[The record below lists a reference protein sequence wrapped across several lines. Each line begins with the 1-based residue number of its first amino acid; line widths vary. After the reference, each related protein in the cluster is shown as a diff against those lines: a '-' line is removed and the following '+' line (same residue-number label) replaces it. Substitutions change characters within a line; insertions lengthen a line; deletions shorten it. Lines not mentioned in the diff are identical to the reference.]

1 MIGDATSFQGRD
13 FGPEGLEALEP
24 AECLRLLGTVP
35 VGRLVFHEA
44 GLPAVRLVN
53 FVVDEGSVLFRTKA
67 GQKYAAALRGDVV
80 AFEADEY
87 DSERHLGWTV
97 TAVGHAW
104 AVTGRTVERRPG
116 RRRDDPRS
124 PPAALGTAVAAMT
137 ADLDTAGLSDSA
149 ARRVLER
156 HGPNTIPQPRPPR
169 PS

>member
-104 AVTGRTVERRPG
+104 AVTDRAELDRIAALPLRPWAPGGRSNVVRVDVETIRG
-116 RRRDDPRS
+116 RRLLPWAQRS
-124 PPAALGTAVAAMT
+124 P
-137 ADLDTAGLSDSA
+137 
-149 ARRVLER
+149 R
-156 HGPNTIPQPRPPR
+156 
-169 PS
+169 